1 MGYPLFVG
9 SLLVANEGYEL
20 GDKHMRKV
28 IQITVALIMTVTG
41 CGCTGLEIGARGGIY
56 RVDERYESQRT
67 NVNNRV
73 PLKCYF
79 VDCTPVKTT
88 DEVMGS

>member
-1 MGYPLFVG
+1 M
-9 SLLVANEGYEL
+9 
-20 GDKHMRKV
+20 KRT
-28 IQITVALIMTVTG
+28 IQIVVALVMTVTG

-67 NVNNRV
+67 NIHNRV

-79 VDCTPVKTT
+79 VDCTPTTKTT
-88 DEVMGS
+88 EEIMGS